1 MNMKRILGKLLG
13 GALLFG
19 LTMSLTSCED
29 VLGHWEKP
37 TPNPITPGGGTPV
50 TPEEIIYAF
59 SLRNMADDADVTAEL
74 FKLTDQNG
82 TEIAYATSDGKY
94 TIKADDL
101 SSVTTLWLEVTSNED
116 KKYIAKATVEELPAI
131 AEAGKLKMAT
141 LGDVILSDGK
151 FGVAGTAGQLAKIA
165 YLGDGDTSDD
175 TYNHGL
181 ALALEDVSGTMK
193 WCSQTS
199 VTCLG
204 AGHQYD
210 SEAGAK
216 GDLAGIDN
224 TDYLIDHA
232 PDGHTHAAASAA
244 RNNSGTNPTG
254 TSAWFL
260 PSAGQWDMMITAAGD
275 YATLKTKAD
284 LQEDT
289 HYWSST
295 ELDATY
301 TTYAWGFDSD
311 DGVWDGYGK
320 TEDFRVRA
328 CLAF

>member
-1 MNMKRILGKLLG
+1 MKIKNLFLLAALGLM
-13 GALLFG
+13 ASA
-19 LTMSLTSCED
+19 TLTSCED

-37 TPNPITPGGGTPV
+37 TPNPITPPSGGETPV

-59 SLRNMADDADVTAEL
+59 SLRNMADDADVTAAL

-101 SSVTTLWLEVTSNED
+101 SSVTTLWLEVTSDAD

-165 YLGDGDTSDD
+165 YLGNDAETNTD
-175 TYNHGL
+175 YNHGL
-181 ALALEDVSGTMK
+181 ALALEDVSGTK
-193 WCSQTS
+193 AWCDQTS
-199 VTCLG
+199 VTCLN

-216 GDLAGIDN
+216 GDMAGIDN
-224 TDYLIDHA
+224 TNMLKSYYVHDH
-232 PDGHTHAAASAA
+232 DAASAA
-244 RNNSGTNPTG
+244 RGYNGGTHPDG
-254 TSAWFL
+254 TSEWFL
-260 PSAGQWDMMITAAGD
+260 PSAGQWNKMFTAAGG
-275 YATLKTKAD
+275 YANLKTNAS
-284 LQEDT
+284 LNEEEN
-289 HYWSST
+289 YWSST
-295 ELDATY
+295 ECNAGV
-301 TTYAWGFDSD
+301 AWDFDSS
-311 DGVWDGYGK
+311 DGTWYSNSK
-320 TEDFRVRA
+320 TYVDLVRA